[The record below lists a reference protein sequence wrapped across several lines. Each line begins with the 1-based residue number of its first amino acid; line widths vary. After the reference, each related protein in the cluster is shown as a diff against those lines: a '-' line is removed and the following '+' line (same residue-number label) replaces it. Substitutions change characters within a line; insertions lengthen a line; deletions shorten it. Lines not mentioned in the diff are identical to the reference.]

1 MLFSMHSVRKLGLD
15 RKTGFISSLITYSE
29 VVITLD
35 FESSI
40 LSSNLSR

>member
-1 MLFSMHSVRKLGLD
+1 MILALD
-15 RKTGFISSLITYSE
+15 RKTGLTSSLITYSE

-40 LSSNLSR
+40 Q